1 MGVSIGSFSHW
12 VFYALLLFFF
22 PVIKKSFI
30 DNSGIGY
37 IFAIFTVFTFI
48 SFFFFRKYIVETKG
62 KTLEE
67 LEKETLK
74 SEKAGDN

>member
-1 MGVSIGSFSHW
+1 M
-12 VFYALLLFFF
+12 LLFLF
-22 PVIKKSFI
+22 PVIQKSFS

-37 IFAIFTVFTFI
+37 VFAFFAICTSI

-62 KTLEE
+62 KSLEE

-74 SEKAGDN
+74 